1 MTTNTNTKNLPVG
14 LLLTGVEAE
23 HVCVGLLEQAAELF
37 ERIRNAEREIECCGA
52 SDYTLED
59 LALLR
64 VRYEVLRR
72 TGTEIADQL
81 RATEVAQ

>member
-1 MTTNTNTKNLPVG
+1 MNTNTKNLPVG
-14 LLLTGVEAE
+14 LLLTHVEAE

-37 ERIRNAEREIECCGA
+37 ERIRNAEREIEDYGT
-52 SDYTLED
+52 SDYTRD
-59 LALLR
+59 DIALLR

-81 RATEVAQ
+81 RAAEVAQ

>member
-52 SDYTLED
+52 SDYTRED
-59 LALLR
+59 IALLR

-72 TGTEIADQL
+72 VGTEVAEQL
-81 RATEVAQ
+81 RAAEVAQ